1 MTDLHLPA
9 APPPWRSWRH
19 VTKLDPDRP
28 LSDDVLRLVLQSGTD
43 AVLIGGTQGIT
54 RERVAGILGRLQGA
68 PIPVALE
75 VSSPEAAMP
84 GAALY
89 LVPMVL
95 NTPQAEWVVGAQVK
109 ALAEMLATYGN
120 LIPWH
125 LLLPE
130 PYVILNSDSAAAR
143 MTGAVTDLSAAEVA
157 AYGAL
162 CCRLLRLPLLYLEY
176 SGRPGEPEV
185 VAAVREAIGPDAHLI
200 YGGGISTA
208 AEASAFAAQ
217 ADTVVVGNL
226 VYTDP
231 ERLRETVLAVQLI
244 ATGRG

>member
-1 MTDLHLPA
+1 M
-9 APPPWRSWRH
+9 
-19 VTKLDPDRP
+19 TKLDPDRP
-28 LSDDVLRLVLQSGTD
+28 LSDAILRLVLQSGTD

-68 PIPVALE
+68 PVPVALE

-95 NTPQAEWVVGAQVK
+95 NTRQADWVVGAQAK
-109 ALAEMLATYGN
+109 AMAEMLATFGN

-130 PYVILNSDSAAAR
+130 PYVILNGESAAAQ
-143 MTGAVTDLSAAEVA
+143 MTGALTDLSAAEVA

-176 SGRPGEPEV
+176 SGRLGEPAV
-185 VAAVREAIGPDAHLI
+185 VAAVREAIGPDSHLV

-208 AEASAFAAQ
+208 SEATAFAAL

-226 VYTDP
+226 VYACP
-231 ERLRETVLAVQLI
+231 ERLKETVDAVRG
-244 ATGRG
+244 TTRGRG